1 MGHCERLANFSVHM
15 HMRHFLEKGQLG
27 FSKTEMGPK
36 SRRTKDYCIRGSQSP
51 THSGRPFAGCC
62 HRKQG
67 HPQFVGPS
75 GRIRLM
81 DILHPSVCGLLFRCN
96 KRAQLPCTVWDL
108 SSSTGDRTCIP
119 CAGRWILK
127 RNGFRF
133 PHTDVSFTMRTRK

>member
-1 MGHCERLANFSVHM
+1 
-15 HMRHFLEKGQLG
+15 
-27 FSKTEMGPK
+27 
-36 SRRTKDYCIRGSQSP
+36 
-51 THSGRPFAGCC
+51 
-62 HRKQG
+62 
-67 HPQFVGPS
+67 
-75 GRIRLM
+75 M

-133 PHTDVSFTMRTRK
+133 PHTEQQEKGHLDHFAGTGAQEGLWLGGDGIPLDLKSGVKSLETTSVGNGEQTMQSELL